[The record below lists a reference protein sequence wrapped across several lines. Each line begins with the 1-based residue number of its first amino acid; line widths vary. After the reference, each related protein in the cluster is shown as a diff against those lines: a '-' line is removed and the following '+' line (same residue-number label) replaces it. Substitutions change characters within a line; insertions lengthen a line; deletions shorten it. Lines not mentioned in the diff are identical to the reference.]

1 MPENPTSSQI
11 STIAIKFDWIKGF
24 ATMTKARIAIFATGG
39 TIVSSGD
46 SATQM
51 TGYSIKGLNV
61 NDLIGAVP
69 QLADVA
75 DIEARQIANIDS
87 SSMTAAVWTDL
98 ARAIDEETRREDV
111 TGVVVTHGTDTLE
124 ETAYFL
130 NLLLKTEK
138 PVVLTGAM
146 RPATALSAEGPLN
159 LLNAVRVA
167 AEPAARGK
175 GVLIV
180 LNDAIG
186 TARDMTKT
194 HPTNVATFRGPDLGA
209 IGAVSGDRIEFIGA
223 SAKDHTARTPFSV
236 EKLDQY
242 LKENGKLP
250 RVDIVYSHTDDDGV
264 MVKAALA
271 AGARG
276 IVHAGTGN
284 GSIHEA
290 TEPALFEAA
299 KSGVVV
305 VRASRVHGGATVE
318 GLASWQEAGFV
329 PAGSLNPQKARVL
342 LQLALTQTKDAAE
355 IDALFRRL

>member
-1 MPENPTSSQI
+1 
-11 STIAIKFDWIKGF
+11 
-24 ATMTKARIAIFATGG
+24 MTKARIAIFATGG

-69 QLADVA
+69 QLTDVA

-87 SSMTAAVWTDL
+87 SSMTAKVWIDL
-98 ARAIDEETRREDV
+98 ARAIDEEAKRDDID
-111 TGVVVTHGTDTLE
+111 GIVVTHGTDTLE

-130 NLLLKTEK
+130 NLLLTTDK

-167 AEPAARGK
+167 AAPDARGK

-180 LNDAIG
+180 LNDSIG

-194 HPTNVATFRGPDLGA
+194 HPTNVATFRGPDLGM
-209 IGAVSGDRIEFIGA
+209 IGSISGDRIEFIGA
-223 SAKDHTARTPFSV
+223 SAKDHTAKTPFNLA
-236 EKLDQY
+236 KLDAY
-242 LKENGKLP
+242 LKTHGKLP

-271 AGARG
+271 AGAQG

-284 GSIHEA
+284 GSIHEN

-299 KSGVVV
+299 KTGIVI

-318 GLASWQEAGFV
+318 GLERWQQAGFV

-342 LQLALTQTKDAAE
+342 LQLALTETNEPAL

>member
-1 MPENPTSSQI
+1 M
-11 STIAIKFDWIKGF
+11 K
-24 ATMTKARIAIFATGG
+24 KARIAIFATGG

-61 NDLIGAVP
+61 NDLIAAVP
-69 QLADVA
+69 QLTDVA

-87 SSMTAAVWTDL
+87 SSMKASVWSDL
-98 ARAIDEETRREDV
+98 ALAIEEEARRDEVD
-111 TGVVVTHGTDTLE
+111 GIVVTHGTDTLE

-130 NLLLKTEK
+130 NLLLSTHK

-167 AEPAARGK
+167 ASPDACGK

-180 LNDAIG
+180 LNDSIG

-209 IGAVSGDRIEFIGA
+209 IGSISGDRIEFIGA
-223 SAKDHTARTPFSV
+223 SAKDHTTKTPFTL
-236 EKLDQY
+236 EKLDCY
-242 LKENGKLP
+242 LETHGKLP

-264 MVKAALA
+264 MVKAAVA
-271 AGARG
+271 AGAEG

-284 GSIHEA
+284 GSIHED

-299 KSGVVV
+299 KAGIVI

-318 GLASWQEAGFV
+318 GLERWQQAGFV

-342 LQLALTQTKDAAE
+342 LQLALTVTKDPTA
-355 IDALFRRL
+355 IDAFFRRL

>member
-1 MPENPTSSQI
+1 M
-11 STIAIKFDWIKGF
+11 K
-24 ATMTKARIAIFATGG
+24 KARIAIFATGG

-61 NDLIGAVP
+61 NDLIAAVP
-69 QLADVA
+69 QLTDVA

-87 SSMTAAVWTDL
+87 SSMKASVWSDL
-98 ARAIDEETRREDV
+98 AHAIEEEARRDEVD
-111 TGVVVTHGTDTLE
+111 GIVVTHGTDTLE

-130 NLLLKTEK
+130 NLLLSTDK

-167 AEPAARGK
+167 ASPDACGK

-180 LNDAIG
+180 LNDSIG

-209 IGAVSGDRIEFIGA
+209 IGSISGDRIEFIGA
-223 SAKDHTARTPFSV
+223 SAKDHTTKTPFTL
-236 EKLDQY
+236 EKLDLY
-242 LKENGKLP
+242 LKTHGKLP

-264 MVKAALA
+264 MVKAAVT
-271 AGARG
+271 AGAEG

-284 GSIHEA
+284 GSIHEE

-299 KSGVVV
+299 KAGIVI
-305 VRASRVHGGATVE
+305 VRASRVHGGAIVE
-318 GLASWQEAGFV
+318 GLERWQQAGFV
-329 PAGSLNPQKARVL
+329 PSGSLNPQKARVL
-342 LQLALTQTKDAAE
+342 LQLALTVTKDPTA
-355 IDALFRRL
+355 IDSLFRRL